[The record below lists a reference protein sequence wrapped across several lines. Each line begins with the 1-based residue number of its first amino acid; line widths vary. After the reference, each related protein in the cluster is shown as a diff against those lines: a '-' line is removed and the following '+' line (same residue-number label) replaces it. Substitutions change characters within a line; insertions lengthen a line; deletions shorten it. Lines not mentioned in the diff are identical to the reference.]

1 MSSVTAHDSQ
11 DAAKTALAVLISI
24 SLCHAL
30 NDMMQSLLPAVYP
43 LLKDSLS
50 LDYSQ
55 VGLLVLT
62 NQVTASLLQPVIGY
76 YTDRKPMPYLT
87 VIGMFSTLCG
97 LILLARADRFEM
109 LLPALALV
117 GMGSAVFH
125 PESSRIARMASG
137 GRHGFAQSIFQV
149 GGNFGSSLGPL
160 LAAFIILPGGQG
172 RIAWFAF
179 AALLGMGLLWQV
191 GNWYRSRIGLVA
203 KKTAQRQMLAAAVP
217 APRVAPVMAILLA
230 LIASK
235 YFYLASLSNYYIFYL
250 NETFGVSTGDA
261 QIYLFIYFAAIAA
274 GTLAGGPIGDRIG
287 RRYVIWFSILG
298 VLPFSLIL
306 PHANLMWTVILTVPI
321 GLIISSAFSAIVVY
335 AQELVPNRVGTMS
348 GMLFGFAFGLGG
360 IAAALLG
367 QLADWQGIGFVY
379 QICAYLPAIGL
390 LAAFLPELRH
400 RQA

>member
-1 MSSVTAHDSQ
+1 
-11 DAAKTALAVLISI
+11 
-24 SLCHAL
+24 
-30 NDMMQSLLPAVYP
+30 
-43 LLKDSLS
+43 
-50 LDYSQ
+50 
-55 VGLLVLT
+55 
-62 NQVTASLLQPVIGY
+62 
-76 YTDRKPMPYLT
+76 
-87 VIGMFSTLCG
+87 MFSTLCG
-97 LILLARADRFEM
+97 LVLLARADRFEL

-160 LAAFIILPGGQG
+160 LAAFIILPGGQE
-172 RIAWFAF
+172 RIAWFALV
-179 AALLGMGLLWQV
+179 ALLGMGLLWQV
-191 GNWYRSRIGLVA
+191 GNWYRARIGTVA
-203 KKTAQRQMLAAAVP
+203 QKTAPRQTPSAAVP
-217 APRVAPVMAILLA
+217 PRRVAPVMAILLA

-250 NETFGVSTGDA
+250 GETFHVPTGDA

-400 RQA
+400 RQV

>member
-1 MSSVTAHDSQ
+1 MSSV
-11 DAAKTALAVLISI
+11 AATESNEAARTALAVLVSI

-76 YTDRKPMPYLT
+76 YTDRRPLPYLT

-97 LILLARADRFEM
+97 LVLLARADRFEL

-160 LAAFIILPGGQG
+160 LAAFIILPGGQE
-172 RIAWFAF
+172 RIAWFALV
-179 AALLGMGLLWQV
+179 ALLGMGLLWQV
-191 GNWYRSRIGLVA
+191 GNWYRARIGTVA
-203 KKTAQRQMLAAAVP
+203 QKTAPRQTPSAAVP
-217 APRVAPVMAILLA
+217 PRRVAPVMAILLA

-250 NETFGVSTGDA
+250 GETFHVPTGDA

-400 RQA
+400 RQV